1 MIKLLNRLIALFI
14 NVLVLMLRMVIP
26 KNKKLAVAGGWRGKR
41 FADNSKYFFI
51 DYCRN
56 YRTSYDMY
64 WVTRDNSI
72 YESLKKRGYPV
83 VKAKSL
89 KSIWLHLRA
98 QYHIIDQSYDDI
110 LGYLSL
116 TSVRINI
123 WHGLPMKRIWRASS
137 TPSTLRL
144 SSFLGDTL
152 YDAIG
157 RFLFPGGWSD
167 FNLCIPSD
175 YAAEH
180 IFDCCISKRQ
190 LSHSI
195 RCSYPRVDFLKN
207 SAILSGE
214 EQEGELVAKMH
225 SIHSAGGRILIYM
238 PTFRDYQN
246 SCFLGNKDKCEID
259 SFLDRLNK
267 NNIYLFI
274 KPHPEDKVL
283 ASVVHPS
290 IVMIPALEDVYPILK
305 FSDALVTDYSSIF
318 FDYST
323 LGKPIIFYVFDYEYY
338 KSTDRGIMLDFDK
351 FDIGPKADNFT
362 DLAKEIFI
370 EMGESNYSKKRSD
383 FAKLVFQDNYPSLNE
398 YLIRLISNKE
408 CN

>member
-1 MIKLLNRLIALFI
+1 M
-14 NVLVLMLRMVIP
+14 
-26 KNKKLAVAGGWRGKR
+26 
-41 FADNSKYFFI
+41 
-51 DYCRN
+51 
-56 YRTSYDMY
+56 
-64 WVTRDNSI
+64 
-72 YESLKKRGYPV
+72 
-83 VKAKSL
+83 
-89 KSIWLHLRA
+89 
-98 QYHIIDQSYDDI
+98 
-110 LGYLSL
+110 
-116 TSVRINI
+116 
-123 WHGLPMKRIWRASS
+123 
-137 TPSTLRL
+137 
-144 SSFLGDTL
+144 
-152 YDAIG
+152 
-157 RFLFPGGWSD
+157 
-167 FNLCIPSD
+167 
-175 YAAEH
+175 
-180 IFDCCISKRQ
+180 
-190 LSHSI
+190 
-195 RCSYPRVDFLKN
+195 
-207 SAILSGE
+207 
-214 EQEGELVAKMH
+214 
-225 SIHSAGGRILIYM
+225 
-238 PTFRDYQN
+238 
-246 SCFLGNKDKCEID
+246 GNKDKCEID

-351 FDIGPKADNFT
+351 FDIGPKADNLA